1 MEEEGFPSHAALLA
15 VPAFVTLTLIESS
28 LLTPLIW
35 NAGVAK
41 LLTLSSSVPVSVNQS
56 HNLSG
61 AAGLVL
67 SMDIALI
74 ALLTLPTASVTV
86 TRPRVTSPA
95 PAVTVIF
102 VSLSTEND
110 PPKPPD
116 PTAVAKS
123 LPPMVI
129 AEASPPKLLKP
140 EPLITV
146 LSPFFIQRSVMLVSS
161 GAVLSIVRN

>member
-1 MEEEGFPSHAALLA
+1 M
-15 VPAFVTLTLIESS
+15 
-28 LLTPLIW
+28 
-35 NAGVAK
+35 AK

-86 TRPRVTSPA
+86 TSPRVTSPA

-102 VSLSTEND
+102 VSL
-110 PPKPPD
+110 
-116 PTAVAKS
+116 A
-123 LPPMVI
+123 I
-129 AEASPPKLLKP
+129 A
-140 EPLITV
+140 
-146 LSPFFIQRSVMLVSS
+146 SS
-161 GAVLSIVRN
+161 